1 MFGKEIFN
9 RVTEKCM
16 QQNKVRTTPLDPREY
31 GLSRRERRLLKR
43 KGYGKQ

>member
-16 QQNKVRTTPLDPREY
+16 QQNKASTAPLSPKEY
-31 GLSRRERRLLKR
+31 GLNRRERRLLKR
-43 KGYGKQ
+43 KKHGK

>member
-9 RVTEKCM
+9 RVTKKCM
-16 QQNKVRTTPLDPREY
+16 QQNKVSATPLDPKEY

-43 KGYGKQ
+43 KKYGK